1 VVEEGAR
8 ARLETRRRCTLD
20 RVKTRI
26 QCPCG
31 EVVVGKD
38 EDELVELTNKHL
50 SEQHDGRTYD
60 RDMILMMAT

>member
-1 VVEEGAR
+1 MACSPY
-8 ARLETRRRCTLD
+8 RRFSGEWQAVH
-20 RVKTRI
+20 VKTRI

-31 EVVVGKD
+31 EVVVGKN

>member
-1 VVEEGAR
+1 MSAR
-8 ARLETRRRCTLD
+8 PLQPPMACHSG

-31 EVVVGKD
+31 EIIVGKD
-38 EDELVELTNKHL
+38 EDELVELTNAHL
-50 SEQHDGRTYD
+50 KDQHDGRTYD